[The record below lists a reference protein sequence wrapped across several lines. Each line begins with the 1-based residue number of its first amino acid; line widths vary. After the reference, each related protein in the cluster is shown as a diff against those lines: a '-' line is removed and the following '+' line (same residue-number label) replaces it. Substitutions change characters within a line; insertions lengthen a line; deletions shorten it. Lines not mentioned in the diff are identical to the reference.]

1 MSKKKSDKELKNK
14 KKVNKTEKVKKPYK
28 KKRVMFISSEGGHMS
43 ELQQLEFEKYDYT
56 VVTEKTETTIGLTKK
71 YKDRIYFLKYGTKK
85 TLIRYILMMLF
96 INFPKSLYLFLKIRP
111 QVVVSTG
118 AHTGVM
124 MCYIARFFGKKVI
137 WIESFANH
145 TTKSASGKLAYP
157 IANTFVVQWKEM
169 KKLYPKAEYWGG
181 IF

>member
-43 ELQQLEFEKYDYT
+43 ELQQLEFEKYDYS

-71 YKDRIYFLKYGTKK
+71 YGDKIHYLKYGTRHRP
-85 TLIRYILMMLF
+85 LRYI
-96 INFPKSLYLFLKIRP
+96 Y
-111 QVVVSTG
+111 V
-118 AHTGVM
+118 
-124 MCYIARFFGKKVI
+124 C
-137 WIESFANH
+137 
-145 TTKSASGKLAYP
+145 
-157 IANTFVVQWKEM
+157 IANIIKSI
-169 KKLYPKAEYWGG
+169 KLYHKILLNIGQRNFTPRTQRSTSSSSSNNMWRYTWS